1 MHIGRARKLRQNM
14 TDAERRL
21 WSGLRDRRLEG
32 LKFRRQHPI
41 GAYVA
46 DFVCIEAM
54 LVVEADGSQHR
65 ADERL
70 EYDWRRTK
78 IMEAE
83 GYCVLRFDNIEILR
97 HTRQVLGKIAAKATE
112 RRQMRHGSSPDD
124 GRAASP
130 HQSRR

>member
-1 MHIGRARKLRQNM
+1 MHIGRARKLRQSM
-14 TDAERRL
+14 TDAERGL

-32 LKFRRQHPI
+32 LKFRRQQPI
-41 GAYVA
+41 GAYIA
-46 DFVCIEAM
+46 DFVCVEAM

-70 EYDWRRTK
+70 EYDWRRTQ
-78 IMEAE
+78 IMGAE
-83 GYCVLRFDNIEILR
+83 GCCVLRFDNVEILR
-97 HTRQVLGKIAAKATE
+97 HPGQVLSKIAAKAAE
-112 RRQMRHGSSPDD
+112 RRQMLHGSSPSN